1 MERRIKMI
9 KDIKVYSGPDDFGK
23 RIDGEYFD
31 SYIFPSKKYRRRP
44 SKKFKDPLKVR
55 VSSIII
61 EYPLHNK
68 AEIVISDITTLN
80 DLLRDAVEGYQ
91 QIYEI
96 EELSLTKPSSRLC
109 DEIPGCSLINRNE
122 TNGVFEIWGHDLGDL
137 AIGGI
142 NIYENGYVTLDVDS

>member
-1 MERRIKMI
+1 MI
-9 KDIKVYSGPDDFGK
+9 KDIKVYSGPDDLE
-23 RIDGEYFD
+23 RPIDGEEFD

-44 SKKFKDPLKVR
+44 SKKFKDSLKVP

-68 AEIVISDITTLN
+68 AEIVVSDITTLN

-91 QIYEI
+91 RVYEI

-122 TNGVFEIWGHDLGDL
+122 TDGVFKIWGHDLGDL
-137 AIGGI
+137 AIGGLW
-142 NIYENGYVTLDVDS
+142 IYKDGYVKLDVDS